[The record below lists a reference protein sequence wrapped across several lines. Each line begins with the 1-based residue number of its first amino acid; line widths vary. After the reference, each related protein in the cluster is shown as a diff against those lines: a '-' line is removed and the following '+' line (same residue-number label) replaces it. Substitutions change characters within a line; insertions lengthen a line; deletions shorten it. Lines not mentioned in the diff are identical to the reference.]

1 MMMACAP
8 CWSWPGYL
16 IAAGLLSLPGQ
27 RAWGRQGRRGMW
39 RSHNSAPWVYV
50 LKGGLEILGDHS
62 CLSKQELS
70 CPGHKVL
77 LSWVYQVFSGCS
89 RVCWY
94 SVYYR
99 EHQLI
104 WGCLY
109 PSPAF
114 PIPVFLTQRIQ
125 FLNTFMCPS
134 VPLPTQQ
141 KSLLE
146 DGHPSSSGTHCRVL
160 RTCRALSSPGQLLP
174 WEGLYALSWS
184 HFSR

>member
-1 MMMACAP
+1 M
-8 CWSWPGYL
+8 
-16 IAAGLLSLPGQ
+16 
-27 RAWGRQGRRGMW
+27 
-39 RSHNSAPWVYV
+39 

-70 CPGHKVL
+70 CPGQKGL

-89 RVCWY
+89 RVCRY

-99 EHQLI
+99 ERQLI

-114 PIPVFLTQRIQ
+114 PVPVFLTQRIQ
-125 FLNTFMCPS
+125 FLKTFMRPS
-134 VPLPTQQ
+134 VTLPTQQ

-146 DGHPSSSGTHCRVL
+146 DGRPPSSGTLQGAQDLQSPVL
-160 RTCRALSSPGQLLP
+160 SRTAITLGGTLRSELESLFQVNVTHQGYKDLEKP
-174 WEGLYALSWS
+174 
-184 HFSR
+184 